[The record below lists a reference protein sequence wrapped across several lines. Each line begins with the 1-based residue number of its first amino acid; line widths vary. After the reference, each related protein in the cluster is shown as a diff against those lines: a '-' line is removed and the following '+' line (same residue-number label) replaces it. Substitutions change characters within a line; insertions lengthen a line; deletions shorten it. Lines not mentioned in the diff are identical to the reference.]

1 MLVKRLVLYLYLYY
15 TLNIREKH
23 MNKLNIQK
31 ASDLKRAFNL
41 NLTISEVRDGEII
54 WLGNYKDLNNF
65 LNK

>member
-1 MLVKRLVLYLYLYY
+1 
-15 TLNIREKH
+15 

-41 NLTISEVRDGEII
+41 NLIISEVRDGEIL